1 MAQHDYSNEII
12 PHLFRREYGKMTA
25 VLCRHFG
32 LQHIQVAEDI
42 VSDTFLKAAEH
53 WAIYG
58 VPDKPLAWLYT
69 VAKNKAR
76 DYFKHHSI
84 FETKIKAAI
93 KPGEAVPEI
102 PFEYPESGIA
112 DSQLLMI
119 FAVCNPAIA
128 SGAQICL
135 ALRVLCGFGVAE
147 IAHALL
153 TNRETIKK
161 RLQRAKATLRSDN
174 FQITGLDA
182 AQMNARLDPVLK
194 TLYLLFNEG
203 YYSRSGDRQVRK
215 ELCLEATRLVLLLA
229 ENKRTDLPEVN
240 ALLALMCFQSSRLE
254 AREGAGGAII
264 LFEDQNRT
272 LWDQS
277 LIHRGNY
284 YLLKAT
290 AGTGISRYHLEAGI
304 AYWHTTT
311 GLQKWKHIL
320 ELYDQLLI
328 MAYTPVAAL
337 NRFFALAQVH
347 GNEKAIA
354 AVEASDLAGN
364 EYYHMLLGHLYA
376 TADVTR
382 AIQHYQHAL
391 TQAKSGNEKR
401 MIEKQIAA
409 LHKR

>member
-1 MAQHDYSNEII
+1 MIKNDYSDELI
-12 PHLFRREYGKMTA
+12 PQLFRREYSKMTA

-32 LQHIQVAEDI
+32 LQHIGVAEDI
-42 VSDTFLKAAEH
+42 VSDTFLKAVEY

-58 VPDKPLAWLYT
+58 VPDKPVAWLYT
-69 VAKNKAR
+69 VAKNKTR
-76 DYFKHHSI
+76 DYFKHHSL

-93 KPGEAVPEI
+93 KPEEGVPEI
-102 PFEYPESGIA
+102 PFEYNESGIA

-135 ALRVLCGFGVAE
+135 ALQVLCGFGVTE
-147 IAHALL
+147 IANALL
-153 TNRETIKK
+153 TNREIIKK
-161 RLQRAKATLRSDN
+161 RLQRAKATLRNDN

-182 AQMNARLDPVLK
+182 EQINRRLDPVIK

-203 YYSRSGDRQVRK
+203 YYSRSDDRQIRR
-215 ELCLEATRLVLLLA
+215 ELCLEAIRLVLLLA

-240 ALLALMCFQSSRLE
+240 ALLALMCFQSSRLD
-254 AREGAGGAII
+254 AREGADGAII
-264 LFEDQNRT
+264 LFEDQDRT

-277 LIHRGNY
+277 LIHRGND

-290 AGTGISRYHLEAGI
+290 AGTGVTKYHLEAGI

-311 GLQKWKHIL
+311 APHKWSNIL
-320 ELYDQLLI
+320 ELYNQLLI
-328 MAYTPVAAL
+328 MEYTPVAAL
-337 NRFFALAQVH
+337 NRLFALAQVH

-354 AVEASDLAGN
+354 EAEVLDFTGN
-364 EYYHMLLGHLYA
+364 AYYHMLLGSLYA
-376 TADVTR
+376 TIDVTK
-382 AIQHYQHAL
+382 AILHYRHAL
-391 TQAKSGNEKR
+391 TQTTSCNEKR

>member
-1 MAQHDYSNEII
+1 MAQHDHSKELI
-12 PHLFRREYGKMTA
+12 PQLFRREYGKMTA

-69 VAKNKAR
+69 VAKNKTR

-102 PFEYPESGIA
+102 PFEYPESGIV

-128 SGAQICL
+128 PEAQICL
-135 ALRVLCGFGVAE
+135 ALQVLCGFGVAE

-153 TNRETIKK
+153 TGRETIKK
-161 RLQRAKATLRSDN
+161 RLQRAKATLRNDN

-182 AQMNARLDPVLK
+182 AQINARLDTVLK

-203 YYSRSGDRQVRK
+203 YYSRSGDRQVRR

-229 ENKRTDLPEVN
+229 ENERTGLPQVN

-264 LFEDQNRT
+264 LFEDQDRT
-272 LWDQS
+272 LWDHS

-284 YLLKAT
+284 YLLQAT
-290 AGTGISRYHLEAGI
+290 EGGGVSRYHLEAGI
-304 AYWHTTT
+304 AYWHTTA

-320 ELYDQLLI
+320 GLYDQLLL

-337 NRFFALAQVH
+337 NRLFALAQVH

-354 AVEASDLAGN
+354 AAEASGLAGN
-364 EYYHMLLGHLYA
+364 AYYHMLLGHLYA
-376 TADVTR
+376 AIDVTR
-382 AIQHYQHAL
+382 AIRHYRQAL
-391 TQAKSGNEKR
+391 QLVIPDNEKR
-401 MIEKQIAA
+401 VIEKQIAA
-409 LHKR
+409 LYKR